1 MRYEDPEEVKSVLG
15 TLTLKQLWA
24 ITKIAK
30 HVRLRAR
37 NNTAFNNYM
46 NKLFPYA
53 RFATVQKQHADGKPY
68 PGLQI
73 TVGAEAVYEEDES

>member
-1 MRYEDPEEVKSVLG
+1 MRYEDPEEVKRVLG
-15 TLTLKQLWA
+15 TLTLEQLWA
-24 ITKIAK
+24 VVKIAK

-46 NKLFPYA
+46 NRLFPYA
-53 RFATVQKQHADGKPY
+53 RFATVQKQHSDGTTY

-73 TVGAEAVYEEDES
+73 KIGEAEVFEEDE